1 MRIKRGDLLP
11 ALTATLTDTP
21 AGGVT
26 APVNLTT
33 ATGIRVIGRRAG
45 ATVNLFDRAATGSA
59 AGVVTMPWQAAD
71 TAIVGRIWVEY
82 EVTWPGAKP
91 QSFPARGQLAV
102 DVYDDFG

>member
-11 ALTATLTDTP
+11 VLTATLTDTP
-21 AGGVT
+21 AGGVA
-26 APVNLTT
+26 APINLTT

-45 ATVNLFDRAATGSA
+45 VATNLFDRTVTGTA

-71 TAIVGRIWVEY
+71 TAIAGRLWVEI
-82 EVTWPGAKP
+82 EVTWPGSKP
-91 QSFPARGQLAV
+91 QTFPARGQLAV

>member
-21 AGGVT
+21 TGGVT
-26 APVNLTT
+26 TPVNLTT
-33 ATGIRVIGRRAG
+33 ATSIRVIGRRAG
-45 ATVNLFDRAATGSA
+45 AVTNLFDRAATGTSG
-59 AGVVTMPWQAAD
+59 GVVTMQWQAAD
-71 TAIVGRIWVEY
+71 TAVAGRIWVEL

-91 QSFPARGQLAV
+91 QTFPVRGQLPV